1 MTRINSQLKTWL
13 KCNGFK
19 SEGYAGK
26 RQPMRE
32 TNGYLQR
39 SGRHFRVRGD
49 VVDIGEPYDTFDRWA
64 NSTERTIPLE
74 QFKSEYVK

>member
-39 SGRHFRVRGD
+39 YLSRIF
-49 VVDIGEPYDTFDRWA
+49 
-64 NSTERTIPLE
+64 
-74 QFKSEYVK
+74 